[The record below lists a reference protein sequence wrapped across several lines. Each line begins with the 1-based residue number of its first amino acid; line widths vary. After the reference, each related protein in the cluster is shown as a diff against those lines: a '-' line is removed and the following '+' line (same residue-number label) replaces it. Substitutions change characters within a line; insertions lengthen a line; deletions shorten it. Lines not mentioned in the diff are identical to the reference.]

1 MRRADFSKPGW
12 HARPTA
18 AYHLMFEF
26 LRLSPS
32 YELARIANKRDL
44 TAEERL
50 NCPSDF
56 ADVLAT
62 YQLLGNVQR
71 ILFETW
77 WKKRG
82 LKVFGNPYSKPSVH
96 NIAILENAQLTTN
109 SDIEFELR
117 HYLEET
123 RSDEGFGP
131 TMLIAIPLNRRK
143 GEVLNEISRL
153 LEQQST
159 DAEPDKQ
166 PQLALMGQRIH
177 KSSLFKGIRLMW
189 FKAAKP
195 NLEYWRLGILSK
207 ISKKYS
213 ASLDAKGP
221 RKTQNPSEIVERDL
235 LTKLTYR
242 ALNKF
247 EAIAENAARGRFP
260 SEATVEQLTF
270 DYPKIRRMTLSRELW
285 EKAEEERLV
294 SIRNQK
300 RNLQSVVTNDS

>member
-1 MRRADFSKPGW
+1 
-12 HARPTA
+12 
-18 AYHLMFEF
+18 
-26 LRLSPS
+26 
-32 YELARIANKRDL
+32 
-44 TAEERL
+44 
-50 NCPSDF
+50 
-56 ADVLAT
+56 
-62 YQLLGNVQR
+62 
-71 ILFETW
+71 
-77 WKKRG
+77 
-82 LKVFGNPYSKPSVH
+82 
-96 NIAILENAQLTTN
+96 
-109 SDIEFELR
+109 
-117 HYLEET
+117 
-123 RSDEGFGP
+123 
-131 TMLIAIPLNRRK
+131 
-143 GEVLNEISRL
+143 
-153 LEQQST
+153 
-159 DAEPDKQ
+159 
-166 PQLALMGQRIH
+166 
-177 KSSLFKGIRLMW
+177 MW